1 MINYG
6 NLAAFSGR
14 LEGTKR
20 YNKKRAGRIWG
31 DKGNV
36 WLVIDPYGF
45 VNPRGVL
52 EKTLSDL
59 LIDTNIQR
67 LDVKAVKI
75 IQLHS
80 FSKQLV
86 RINNDL
92 LKEKGGAFEQ
102 MLPHLK

>member
-1 MINYG
+1 M
-6 NLAAFSGR
+6 
-14 LEGTKR
+14 
-20 YNKKRAGRIWG
+20 
-31 DKGNV
+31 
-36 WLVIDPYGF
+36 IDPYGF